1 MNTKL
6 TAKAY
11 IQIQK
16 SPETVFESIINPS
29 EMQNYFASGSDTLTS
44 GQTVEWWFPEFPDHF
59 PVSVKDVVPWSHISF
74 DWSGGKEG
82 MLVEINL
89 EAREDGST
97 VVRIEEHE
105 MDFSP
110 EGVHEALQ
118 QTGGWANFLACLKA
132 WLEYGVQLRKGAF
145 DFLKP
150 SP

>member
-16 SPETVFESIINPS
+16 SPESVFEAIINPR

-44 GQTVEWWFPEFPDHF
+44 GQTVEWWFPEFPDRF
-59 PVSVKDVVPWSHISF
+59 PVSVKDVVPYSHISF

-89 EAREDGST
+89 EARKDGST
-97 VVRIEEHE
+97 VVRVEKNMRWISAPKAC
-105 MDFSP
+105 MRLSNRRVAGLISSP
-110 EGVHEALQ
+110 VSRP
-118 QTGGWANFLACLKA
+118 GWNM
-132 WLEYGVQLRKGAF
+132 AF
-145 DFLKP
+145 NSGKVLSIF
-150 SP
+150 